1 MGAVPSRKASETAK
15 AKREFKNTPLND
27 AERQRLH
34 GLTIRFQ
41 EVIYDRNKAVK
52 DVYQKEKCDVDDLD
66 FIRAGLLKLEE
77 IAKADVD
84 EFYRCVIRAKKRE

>member
-1 MGAVPSRKASETAK
+1 MAVAPARKASEPAK
-15 AKREFKNTPLND
+15 GKREFKNTPLND
-27 AERQRLH
+27 AEKQRLH
-34 GLTIRFQ
+34 RLTIRFQ
-41 EVIYDRNKAVK
+41 DVIHDRNKAVK

-77 IAKADVD
+77 IAEDDDD